1 MPFVLCVCT
10 GNTCRSPMLAALL
23 RAEAK
28 KRRLQVL
35 VESCGLSADT
45 DQQASEGAIAAM
57 LEYGLDLQ
65 SHRSCRCDLDRCR
78 RADLIFALTPRHAEA
93 LSSLGLDP
101 LKIHVVA
108 EKSGGIPDPFGGNI
122 EEYAACAAVLAKE
135 IPSLLRLLERAS
147 DSA

>member
-28 KRRLQVL
+28 RQGILLL
-35 VESCGLSADT
+35 VESCGVSADL

-57 LEYGLDLQ
+57 SEYGIDLQ
-65 SHRSCRCDLDRCR
+65 PHRSRRCDPEICQK
-78 RADLIFALTPRHAEA
+78 ADLIFALTPRHADIL
-93 LSSLGLDP
+93 LSMGLAP
-101 LKIHVVA
+101 RKIHVVA
-108 EKSGGIPDPFGGNI
+108 EKSGGIPDPFGGDL
-122 EEYAACAAVLAKE
+122 EEYSQCAAVLAQE
-135 IPSLLRLLERAS
+135 IPALLTLIESAS